1 MSIHKS
7 KGLEFPIVFLAG
19 MNKQFNTQDLR
30 SSIILHSD
38 LGVGPEYVDTALRTK
53 VPTLLKKVIQKKV
66 QIENLGEELRV
77 LYVALTRAR
86 EKLILTG
93 YIKSLEELK
102 AANFSYSKLLSAKSY
117 QDWVLP
123 AMINCMGDIDKGV
136 FSLPFYACKG
146 NMAISISH
154 KNDFVK
160 QEVVR
165 QLFLMHEQQLLQD
178 IKPDVTYSEELKEEI
193 QAKLNFAYPYENEA
207 GLKIKLTVTELKK
220 LEQLQDEDMGEN
232 LFDAKIKDDSKIEA
246 TVPDFIRDNKT
257 EVTGAT
263 LGTLYHKCLELLD
276 LTTISSYNDL
286 MEQLKQFISNG
297 LMLEDDIKRLRI
309 DYIYR
314 FTKSDVAQRMRKA
327 QQNNKLY
334 KEKQFV
340 IGLKAKELVKEINS
354 DELILIQGIIDAFF
368 EEDGEIVLV
377 DYKSDYVKNEEE
389 LIRRY
394 RSQLDYYKKAL
405 SQILHKQVKEMIIYS
420 LPLAKEVRI
429 DN

>member
-1 MSIHKS
+1 M
-7 KGLEFPIVFLAG
+7 
-19 MNKQFNTQDLR
+19 
-30 SSIILHSD
+30 
-38 LGVGPEYVDTALRTK
+38 
-53 VPTLLKKVIQKKV
+53 KKFI
-66 QIENLGEELRV
+66 
-77 LYVALTRAR
+77 Y
-86 EKLILTG
+86 
-93 YIKSLEELK
+93 
-102 AANFSYSKLLSAKSY
+102 
-117 QDWVLP
+117 
-123 AMINCMGDIDKGV
+123 
-136 FSLPFYACKG
+136 
-146 NMAISISH
+146 
-154 KNDFVK
+154 DFVK
-160 QEVVR
+160 EEAVR